1 MVKQV
6 IRVPP
11 RRKRVT
17 VRYRRAGVHGPGQPA
32 ATPDLPGEGAPW
44 QGAPWEGAP
53 WEGGKVKIEE
63 LPAFCAR
70 WGLRVVGGDPDL
82 EGEPW
87 APKVYLVEG

>member
-32 ATPDLPGEGAPW
+32 ATPDLPGEGAL
-44 QGAPWEGAP
+44 WEGA
-53 WEGGKVKIEE
+53 EVKIEE